1 MELSIVVVFFGNSL
15 MGGGF
20 DMQKLL
26 PIVLMAGIA
35 AAQAGSVSAEQSLAV
50 RRTECFLKHAHLM
63 EKPALKN
70 EWNCWRVHA
79 YLMERN

>member
-1 MELSIVVVFFGNSL
+1 MGLSIVVVFIGNSL
-15 MGGGF
+15 AGRF
-20 DMQKLL
+20 DMKKLL
-26 PIVLMAGIA
+26 PIGLFMAGIA

-50 RRTECFLKHAHLM
+50 RRTECFIKHAHLM